1 MAAIPVLAE
10 RRWLDDPATQKLI
23 AVLNAAGIDFRFVG
37 GAVRDGLLG
46 RAVTDIDIATPAL
59 PDMISEVFKRA
70 RLQAIPTGI
79 AHGTVTAVVD
89 GRHFEI
95 TTLRRDVETDG
106 RHAVVAFTDDWRQDA
121 ARRDFTMNALY
132 ADAHGAITDFFGG
145 LADAEAGRIRF
156 IGDPAA
162 RIAED
167 ALRIL
172 RFFRFQAHYGKGA
185 LDAAG
190 LAACAAL
197 AGMIDG
203 LSGER
208 VRDEVFK
215 LLRAA
220 DPAPIWQA
228 MIDTGVTAHV
238 IPAAIHV
245 DGLAKM
251 VALEGAL
258 DLPADPIR
266 RLAALIGTHSAAALK
281 SRLRLSNTDEEHLFS
296 FASSAERLALIAQG
310 AFGRALYGANPLWL
324 RDAAMLS
331 DVAGKTLT
339 DLQRFIGGWSEPR
352 FPLSGADLLAEGIA
366 PGPEMGRLLGEVER
380 RWLAV
385 DFALDHDGCL
395 AELRKVLATRGAP

>member
-23 AVLNAAGIDFRFVG
+23 GVLDAAGIDFRFVG

-46 RAVTDIDIATPAL
+46 RAVTDIDIATSAL
-59 PDMISEVFKRA
+59 PDAVSRVLKAA

-132 ADAHGAITDFFGG
+132 ADPHGAITDFFGG

-172 RFFRFQAHYGKGA
+172 RFFRFQAHYGDGV

-220 DPAPIWQA
+220 DPAPVWRA
-228 MIDTGVTAHV
+228 MIDSGVMWHV
-238 IPAAIHV
+238 IPSATHV
-245 DGLAKM
+245 DGLGKM
-251 VALEGAL
+251 IALEDAL
-258 DLPADPIR
+258 GLSPDPIR
-266 RLAALIGTHSAAALK
+266 RLAALIGTQSVAALK
-281 SRLRLSNTDEEHLFS
+281 SRLRLSNTDAEHLSS
-296 FASSAERLALIAQG
+296 FANAAERLDLIAQA
-310 AFGRALYGANPLWL
+310 AFGRALYGANPLWV

-331 DVAGKTLT
+331 EVDGETLAA
-339 DLQRFIGGWSEPR
+339 LQCFIGTWSEPR

-366 PGPEMGRLLGEVER
+366 PGPEMGRLLGEIES
-380 RWLAV
+380 WWSAA
-385 DFALDHDGCL
+385 DFTPDRDACL
-395 AELRKVLATRGAP
+395 AQLKQAK

>member
-1 MAAIPVLAE
+1 MPILVE
-10 RRWLDDPATQKLI
+10 RRWLDDTATQTLI
-23 AVLNAAGIDFRFVG
+23 AVLDAAEIDFRFVG

-46 RAVTDIDIATPAL
+46 RAVLDIDIATSAL
-59 PDMISEVFKRA
+59 PDAVSRVLKA
-70 RLQAIPTGI
+70 AHLKAIPTGI

-132 ADAHGAITDFFGG
+132 ADSHGAITDFYSGV
-145 LADAEAGRIRF
+145 ADAEAGRVRF

-172 RFFRFQAHYGKGA
+172 RFFRFHAHYGNGP
-185 LDAAG
+185 LDPAG

-197 AGMIDG
+197 SGMLDS

-220 DPAPIWQA
+220 DPGPAWRA
-228 MIDTGVTAHV
+228 MIETGVMAHV
-238 IPAAIHV
+238 VPDAIDV
-245 DGLAKM
+245 DALAKM
-251 VALEGAL
+251 IALEDGMGL
-258 DLPADPIR
+258 SPDPIR
-266 RLAALIGTHSAAALK
+266 RLAALIGTPSAAALK
-281 SRLRLSNTDEEHLFS
+281 SRLRLSNADEDHLSS
-296 FASSAERLALIAQG
+296 FANAGEQLDLIARG
-310 AFGRALYGANPLWL
+310 AFGRALYGANPGWV

-331 DVAGKTLT
+331 QAETETLK
-339 DLQRFIGGWSEPR
+339 DLQRFIDGWNEPR
-352 FPLSGADLLAEGIA
+352 FPLSGADLQAEGIA
-366 PGPEMGRLLGEVER
+366 PGPEMGRLLAEVEC
-380 RWLAV
+380 WWVAA
-385 DFALDHDGCL
+385 DFTPDRAACL
-395 AELRKVLATRGAP
+395 ARLKPVR